1 MRESAS
7 TKARRYLT
15 EGRLIVRHV
24 EGSNV
29 RAVCRG
35 DGTLYRLGFSAEHG
49 WACDCPA
56 RRRCAHLMALGLV
69 VAPSQGGER

>member
-1 MRESAS
+1 MRENAS

-24 EGSNV
+24 DGANV

-35 DGTLYRLGFSAEHG
+35 DGRLYRLSHTIEHG
-49 WACDCPA
+49 WTCDCLA
-56 RRRCAHLMALGLV
+56 RGRCAHLLALGLV
-69 VAPSQGGER
+69 VAPEARGTS